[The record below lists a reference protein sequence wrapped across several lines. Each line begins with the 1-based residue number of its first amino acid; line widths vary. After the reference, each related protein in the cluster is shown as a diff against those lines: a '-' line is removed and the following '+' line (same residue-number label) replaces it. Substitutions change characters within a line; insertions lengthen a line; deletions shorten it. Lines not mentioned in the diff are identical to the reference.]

1 MQKPMTGKSW
11 TSKLIWCSIIFTLQN
26 EYICTISAV
35 PSPVLTKTKIH
46 FQLNVKWIFPDYSW
60 RKVKMLMLGHLWETF
75 LFSFLEGGAEGTPVP
90 KSNIQYC
97 HNHFSYSVMYKAV
110 FSHHFTRKSANKVK
124 WWKGYLKKCPRPP
137 DLKFVAIVTTNGC
150 VKYFPAVQITP
161 ENNTSSWKFAQKF

>member
-1 MQKPMTGKSW
+1 MLNYFHSSKMNIYYFSCTLTCPDEDQNSLSVKCKVDLSRLFLEKGKNAHAG
-11 TSKLIWCSIIFTLQN
+11 T
-26 EYICTISAV
+26 
-35 PSPVLTKTKIH
+35 PVRDI
-46 FQLNVKWIFPDYSW
+46 P
-60 RKVKMLMLGHLWETF
+60 F
-75 LFSFLEGGAEGTPVP
+75 LFFRGGGAEGTPVP

-110 FSHHFTRKSANKVK
+110 FSHHFTRKSANKAK

-161 ENNTSSWKFAQKF
+161 KNNTSSWKFAQKF